1 MTLHL
6 NVTVS
11 PSVTVFCEALMVSL
25 APSGLSKNVNQIKI
39 LISVYFMA
47 HTFPLVLNHNPS

>member
-11 PSVTVFCEALMVSL
+11 PSVTVFCEALVVSL

-39 LISVYFMA
+39 LIPVYFVA
-47 HTFPLVLNHNPS
+47 HTFPLVLNHNP

>member
-1 MTLHL
+1 MHL

-11 PSVTVFCEALMVSL
+11 PSVTVFCEALVVSL

-47 HTFPLVLNHNPS
+47 HAFPLVINHNLL